1 MGQEL
6 AQMLEA
12 KGYSAA
18 VVNARFAKPLD
29 RGTLEF
35 FARSCDLIVTF
46 EDHVLKGGFGA
57 AVLEELSELGLATPV
72 VRIGWPDAFVNHGK
86 VDILR
91 AQSGLTAQ
99 AALEKAQP
107 YLAKIKPSQKA
118 AAAVA

>member
-1 MGQEL
+1 
-6 AQMLEA
+6 
-12 KGYSAA
+12 

-57 AVLEELSELGLATPV
+57 GVVEELSDLGLATPV
-72 VRIGWPDAFVNHGK
+72 VRVGWPDAFVDHGK
-86 VDILR
+86 VDLLR
-91 AQSGLTAQ
+91 AQSGLSAQ

-107 YLAKIKPSQKA
+107 FLAKIKPGPKT